1 MQYRIRNGDQ
11 LIATVTNAKKFHW
24 AGLQPNTTVQLSVC
38 AFNGLRESQR
48 ATVTAKTRGIRV
60 NIPIALTVGDA
71 IKLIYQEYSL
81 GSVALGSEPTGLGG
95 SNKMIVPAKVISVS
109 NGQSVVEITSSF
121 DFMSDNHIMQEQING
136 TFVASEGY
144 KSLYYKAGDNE

>member
-11 LIATVTNAKKFHW
+11 LIATTNDKHFHLT
-24 AGLQPNTTVQLSVC
+24 GLQPNTPLYLSVS
-38 AFNGLRESQR
+38 AYNGLRESLR
-48 ATVTAKTRGIRV
+48 VNLATRTRGIRV
-60 NIPIALTVGDA
+60 IVPIALIVGDT

-95 SNKMIVPAKVISVS
+95 SNKMIVPAKVINV
-109 NGQSVVEITSSF
+109 NGNQSMLEITSSF
-121 DFMSDNHIMQEQING
+121 NLMSDNHIMQQQIDG

-144 KSLYYKAGDNE
+144 KSLYYKRG

>member
-24 AGLQPNTTVQLSVC
+24 AGLQPNTTVRLSVC

-48 ATVTAKTRGIRV
+48 ATVTTKTRGIRINV
-60 NIPIALTVGDA
+60 PIALIVGDT

-81 GSVALGSEPTGLGG
+81 GSVALGSEPAGLGG
-95 SNKMIVPAKVISVS
+95 SNKMIVPAKVINV
-109 NGQSVVEITSSF
+109 NGNQSMLEITSSF
-121 DFMSDNHIMQEQING
+121 NLMSDNHIMQQQIDG

-144 KSLYYKAGDNE
+144 KSLYYKRG

>member
-11 LIATVTNAKKFHW
+11 LIATTNDKHFHW
-24 AGLQPNTTVQLSVC
+24 TGLQPNTTVHLSVA

-48 ATVTAKTRGIRV
+48 AMIVTKTRGIQV
-60 NIPIALTVGDA
+60 IIPTSLPIGSVITLF
-71 IKLIYQEYSL
+71 YQEYSL

-95 SNKMIVPAKVISVS
+95 SDKMVVPAKVINV
-109 NGQSVVEITSSF
+109 NGNQSTIEITNSF
-121 DFMSDNHIMQEQING
+121 NMMSNNHIMQKQIDG

-144 KSLYYKAGDNE
+144 KSLYYKAGDD